1 MTYRRAASRRVG
13 RHIGS
18 TPMESGTTTAAA
30 RVCANGRTLRNQRT
44 IDSIYISKR
53 KEISMPTLERVVKPR
68 RNRISVEIPKR
79 FGKYTFRI
87 VMIPI
92 VEDEKPKYDFS
103 DLVGRLEWS
112 GDAVKEQRR
121 LRDEW

>member
-1 MTYRRAASRRVG
+1 MIPKPLAAGKRMASENIVRTK
-13 RHIGS
+13 S
-18 TPMESGTTTAAA
+18 
-30 RVCANGRTLRNQRT
+30 CALPKRDFRLKVTKEWGI
-44 IDSIYISKR
+44 IDSTYSIKR

-68 RNRISVEIPKR
+68 RNRISLEIPKR

-103 DLVGRLEWS
+103 DLVGRLEWN

>member
-1 MTYRRAASRRVG
+1 
-13 RHIGS
+13 
-18 TPMESGTTTAAA
+18 
-30 RVCANGRTLRNQRT
+30 
-44 IDSIYISKR
+44 
-53 KEISMPTLERVVKPR
+53 MPTLERVVRPL
-68 RNRISVEIPKR
+68 RNRISLEVPKR
-79 FGKYTFRI
+79 FSKYTFRI

-103 DLVGRLEWS
+103 DLVGRLEWN

>member
-1 MTYRRAASRRVG
+1 
-13 RHIGS
+13 
-18 TPMESGTTTAAA
+18 
-30 RVCANGRTLRNQRT
+30 
-44 IDSIYISKR
+44 
-53 KEISMPTLERVVKPR
+53 MPTLERVVKPR

-87 VMIPI
+87 VMIPV

-103 DLVGRLEWS
+103 DLVGRLEWN